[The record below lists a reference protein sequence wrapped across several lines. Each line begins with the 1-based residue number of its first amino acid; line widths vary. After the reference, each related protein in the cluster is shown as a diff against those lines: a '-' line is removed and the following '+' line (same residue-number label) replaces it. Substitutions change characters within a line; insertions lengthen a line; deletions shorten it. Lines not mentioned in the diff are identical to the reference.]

1 MHSAAW
7 NICNLHAHL
16 LLHIIHGLRTPNESF
31 FLDIPNDFRVFLV
44 LLSVQILSL
53 CIPSL
58 PDFALL
64 SQKRFHILVRIGI
77 WFSAVE
83 KLVPSHLV
91 SVVRA

>member
-1 MHSAAW
+1 M
-7 NICNLHAHL
+7 
-16 LLHIIHGLRTPNESF
+16 RVF